1 MTKQKNKHFLI
12 VVLTVLKLYDNT
24 LENPFIFHRCADL
37 ENSFFIRKSILTQDI
52 FYIATCKMN
61 PVYFCLIFSIIFIFL
76 KFLRSVQHNIAGGN
90 NRFVIYIVKMKMP
103 TTSSDIDDL
112 IIQASLWTVGWQFW
126 IAGKAISATASYN
139 QWTTFVFEI
148 HVGVIQITSIHI
160 HRAAPLFTLFIIV
173 SFSAYF
179 IQSNS

>member
-76 KFLRSVQHNIAGGN
+76 KFFRSVKYKVTGRN
-90 NRFVIYIVKMKMP
+90 NRFVIYIIKMEMY
-103 TTSSDIDDL
+103 TTSSDIYNL
-112 IIQASLWTVGWQFW
+112 IIQ
-126 IAGKAISATASYN
+126 
-139 QWTTFVFEI
+139 
-148 HVGVIQITSIHI
+148 TSS
-160 HRAAPLFTLFIIV
+160 RRKYFFGG
-173 SFSAYF
+173 FSMKSSRS
-179 IQSNS
+179 I